1 MNATALPPRP
11 ELVRPELGALL
22 SVVFLLIDELQSI
35 VLHVSSARPGEGT
48 TTVARD
54 LAAAAAAAGW
64 CRVAL
69 VDAHPGAPRAL
80 GAASEH
86 GTGLLE
92 YFDRGE
98 APVLRA
104 TKLGSTGIDVA
115 RLSSAGQPVSRVES
129 VRGLYATLRKTYSLV
144 VVDCPA
150 VFASQQTLVLAAA
163 ANETILVME
172 AERTPIGEVARAREA
187 LEQRGASILGVVM
200 NKRRRRIPRL
210 LEKLL

>member
-35 VLHVSSARPGEGT
+35 VLHISSARPGEGT

-54 LAAAAAAAGW
+54 LAAAAASTGW

-69 VDAHPGAPRAL
+69 VDAHPAPSRAL
-80 GAASEH
+80 GAASED

-98 APVLRA
+98 APVLRPA
-104 TKLGSTGIDVA
+104 KIGPAGVDVA
-115 RLSSAGQPVSRVES
+115 RLSSAGQPVSRIES

-150 VFASQQTLVLAAA
+150 VFASQQTLVLAPA

-172 AERTPIGEVARAREA
+172 AERTPIGDVARAREA
-187 LEQRGASILGVVM
+187 LEQRGASILGAVM
-200 NKRRRRIPRL
+200 NKRRLRIPRL
-210 LEKLL
+210 LERLL